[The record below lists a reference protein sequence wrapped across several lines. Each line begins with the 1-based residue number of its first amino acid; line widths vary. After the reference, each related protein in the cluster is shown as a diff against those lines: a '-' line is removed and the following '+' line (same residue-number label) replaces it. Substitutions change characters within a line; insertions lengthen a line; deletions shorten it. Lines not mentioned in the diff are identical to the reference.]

1 MALSTFLFPEL
12 APVQI
17 RLSVSDLDG
26 VGINGDF
33 PTHSS
38 SLHMELVFASTAGTK
53 GLSLTSPVELLASLV
68 G

>member
-1 MALSTFLFPEL
+1 MALSSFLFPEL

-17 RLSVSDLDG
+17 RLSTPDLDG

-33 PTHSS
+33 RTHSS
-38 SLHMELVFASTAGTK
+38 LHIELVFASTAGTK
-53 GLSLTSPVELLASLV
+53 GLSLTSPMKLIASLV